1 MLIKL
6 DPERVEY
13 KDAPKEIN
21 EMPVALPSAIKD
33 CRSSVDF
40 ESIAYKYNFNFL
52 EIKQKNLIFLRKENK
67 TYEDMDFFGF
77 NEIRFVFDNYKLVDI
92 IGKVKAKEKG
102 VGRNF
107 STTHYFFFKNYL
119 DNRREQISLIS
130 NNNNLHPIINASL
143 LEIKGL
149 RFSKYYLFSL
159 LDDLDALLTK
169 SIDVEKIISLNSV
182 IFEKVTFNLN
192 IDEASG
198 IDVLTLSNKRMSS
211 EYRERNRNVMNLILK
226 RRENNWNF
234 HKIEINKFKDLTSS
248 YTFNKDIYACHN
260 DINMNLFPIPT
271 INDEVDDGSSLMV
284 FKEELVP
291 KMKKMKL
298 PKVFAR
304 YGFNRNINL
313 RKDIDSQFFFKNKKN
328 KSEIITSVFIY
339 LKHKEHSI
347 LDEVNFK
354 NLKDKDAYD
363 LLNFN
368 LPEGET
374 QKIEEKFLLLKELYE
389 IYKDCIK
396 EEKELQEI
404 SGFDLNRF
412 TKNLGEKTGLKVKE
426 LS

>member
-1 MLIKL
+1 M
-6 DPERVEY
+6 
-13 KDAPKEIN
+13 
-21 EMPVALPSAIKD
+21 
-33 CRSSVDF
+33 
-40 ESIAYKYNFNFL
+40 
-52 EIKQKNLIFLRKENK
+52 
-67 TYEDMDFFGF
+67 
-77 NEIRFVFDNYKLVDI
+77 
-92 IGKVKAKEKG
+92 
-102 VGRNF
+102 
-107 STTHYFFFKNYL
+107 
-119 DNRREQISLIS
+119 
-130 NNNNLHPIINASL
+130 
-143 LEIKGL
+143 
-149 RFSKYYLFSL
+149 

-192 IDEASG
+192 IDEVSG

-313 RKDIDSQFFFKNKKN
+313 RKDIDSQFFFKKQKK
-328 KSEIITSVFIY
+328 
-339 LKHKEHSI
+339 
-347 LDEVNFK
+347 
-354 NLKDKDAYD
+354 
-363 LLNFN
+363 
-368 LPEGET
+368 
-374 QKIEEKFLLLKELYE
+374 
-389 IYKDCIK
+389 
-396 EEKELQEI
+396 
-404 SGFDLNRF
+404 
-412 TKNLGEKTGLKVKE
+412 
-426 LS
+426 